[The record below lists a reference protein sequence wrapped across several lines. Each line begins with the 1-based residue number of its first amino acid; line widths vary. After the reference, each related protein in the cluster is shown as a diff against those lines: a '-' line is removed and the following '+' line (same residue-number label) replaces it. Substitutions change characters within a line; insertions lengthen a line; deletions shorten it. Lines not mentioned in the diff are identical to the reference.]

1 MFRSVNRPAF
11 SAVQSGLFPIYF
23 GMQTVLPIIMALTF
37 PGNVLLSLP
46 SGIQGFLDKSVRYS
60 SLLPIAAMFVTGLT
74 NLTVLLPMVTKVMKD
89 RRGQGNIPPMNNLQ
103 ERKSLMLDA
112 DTPQPSEMA
121 RNGTPRALTR
131 KRCALLARSL
141 GSCTASHP

>member
-60 SLLPIAAMFVTGLT
+60 SLLPIATMFVTGLT
-74 NLTVLLPMVTKVMKD
+74 NLTVLLPMVPC
-89 RRGQGNIPPMNNLQ
+89 G
-103 ERKSLMLDA
+103 
-112 DTPQPSEMA
+112 PS
-121 RNGTPRALTR
+121 
-131 KRCALLARSL
+131 
-141 GSCTASHP
+141 